1 MDALRLRVTLRA
13 VLLFE
18 RLSARSFASLDLQ
31 DPDDVELLIYTLQRD
46 ATPEGSRLPFDV
58 WKNVLKSPEVSETY
72 YTALGKA
79 LEELGEF
86 SIIGGSSEEA
96 ELLESPDDAPTFTEI
111 ATQLIIEGGI
121 SPDYV
126 MDRLE
131 LWELP
136 ALLQALEG
144 HKREGLEYT
153 RLFTWLSMLPHLAQD
168 AAESPEKILPF
179 PWDEAERS
187 AERSAVLDILR
198 GATYTP

>member
-1 MDALRLRVTLRA
+1 MDVLRLRVTLRA

-46 ATPEGSRLPFDV
+46 ASPEGSRLPFDA
-58 WKNVLKSPEVSETY
+58 WRTVLKNPDVSETY

-86 SIIGGSSEEA
+86 SLMGGSGEEA
-96 ELLESPDDAPTFTEI
+96 ELLESPDDTPSFTEI

-144 HKREGLEYT
+144 HKREGLEHT
-153 RLFTWLSMLPHLAQD
+153 RLFHLAFY
-168 AAESPEKILPF
+168 APTP
-179 PWDEAERS
+179 RS
-187 AERSAVLDILR
+187 RCS
-198 GATYTP
+198 

>member
-46 ATPEGSRLPFDV
+46 ATPEGSHLPFDV
-58 WKNVLKSPEVSETY
+58 WRNVLKSPDVSETY

-96 ELLESPDDAPTFTEI
+96 ELSESPDDAPTFTEI

-168 AAESPEKILPF
+168 AAESPAKILPF